1 MSRQPG
7 APMRKLLALHI
18 KWLKINGYP
27 VKNTQPT
34 SEKKKKR
41 KKEKRL
47 QSIFN
52 YCINYR
58 ILT

>member
-41 KKEKRL
+41 KKEKKKNGCNQFL
-47 QSIFN
+47 I
-52 YCINYR
+52 I
-58 ILT
+58 ILM